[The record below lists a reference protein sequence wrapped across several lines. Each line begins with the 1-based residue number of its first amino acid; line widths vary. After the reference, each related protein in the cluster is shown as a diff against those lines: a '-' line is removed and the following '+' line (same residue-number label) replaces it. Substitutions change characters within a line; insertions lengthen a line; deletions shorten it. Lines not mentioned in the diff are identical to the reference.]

1 MHRSAQLECRAIEG
15 QPAQFEISI
24 SSETPAA
31 RWYGREILSHDAG
44 AVDLSLLNR
53 GGALLFAHGRD
64 VNYGLV
70 PVGKIVRAWLDEEK
84 RQCRAVIEMDED
96 DPDSAR
102 LKSKLEKGMLSGV
115 SIGYRL
121 LTPYQQLK
129 AGDTSANGRFTG
141 PAYVATRWQPHEIS
155 LEPVPADPTVGV
167 GRTMEEACEMALKE
181 KQEGTT
187 PAEVLPK
194 EGQRT
199 QEPVPATMP
208 PMQDDG
214 ALTRAVQAERER
226 TTQID
231 ALCARFGVD
240 DKTRSQY
247 LSEGQTVDQV
257 RAAILERLS
266 AERPPVAGGIGRETG
281 VTVDELDKVR
291 AAAADGLLIRAGYAP
306 EKPADGAG
314 EFAGMSFSRIAVEC
328 LSRSG
333 VEDAN
338 RMSAEQLFRRSMTP
352 DSAFVSILSNV
363 ANRIVLGSRDTVPT
377 TFQLWTSK
385 ASASDFKPTEF
396 YEIGEAGE
404 LLEVPQNGEL
414 KEARLSD
421 AAVATRRLLTFGR
434 RITFTRQLFIN
445 DDIGLVS
452 RTLTRFSLAAQ
463 RGINTAVYDLLKQ
476 NPVMYD
482 GNRLF
487 SAAHRNLGI
496 GAAPS
501 TATFAEARK
510 KMRTQRDI
518 SDNAYLNL
526 SPAYI
531 LSSAADE
538 TEIEKLLTSLADPG
552 SSNSGVAN
560 VFRNRMQLIVD
571 AELDVDSGA
580 QPYYF
585 AADPRMADTIE
596 VCYLNGSETP
606 IVESRMAFDELGVQY
621 RVYIDRGVT
630 LLGYRGLFKN
640 PGKA

>member
-1 MHRSAQLECRAIEG
+1 M
-15 QPAQFEISI
+15 
-24 SSETPAA
+24 
-31 RWYGREILSHDAG
+31 
-44 AVDLSLLNR
+44 NR

-70 PVGKIVRAWLDEEK
+70 PVGRIVRAWLDEEK

-129 AGDTSANGRFTG
+129 AGDTSANGRFMG

-187 PAEVLPK
+187 PAE
-194 EGQRT
+194 GQRT
-199 QEPVPATMP
+199 QELVPAVTPPVP
-208 PMQDDG
+208 DDA

-231 ALCARFGVD
+231 ALCARFGID
-240 DKTRSQY
+240 DKARSQY

-266 AERPPVAGGIGRETG
+266 AERPPVAAGTGRETG

-434 RITFTRQLFIN
+434 KITFTRQLFIN

-487 SAAHRNLGI
+487 SAAHRNLGT

-510 KMRTQRDI
+510 KMRTQRDL
-518 SDNAYLNL
+518 SDNAYLNI

-538 TEIEKLLTSLADPG
+538 TEVEKLLTSLADPG

-560 VFRNRMQLIVD
+560 VFRNRMQLTFGE
-571 AELDVDSGA
+571 AYGLELYNEEDLAVVRLIFPLTDT
-580 QPYYF
+580 
-585 AADPRMADTIE
+585 RMADTIE

-606 IVESRMAFDELGVQY
+606 IVESQMAFDELGVQY